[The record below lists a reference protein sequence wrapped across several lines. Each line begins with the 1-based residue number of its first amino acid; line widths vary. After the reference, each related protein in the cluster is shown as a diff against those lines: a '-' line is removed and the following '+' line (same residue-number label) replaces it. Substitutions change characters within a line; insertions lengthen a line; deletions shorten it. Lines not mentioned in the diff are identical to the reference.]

1 MELLAA
7 GAAGLGIDLSDAQLD
22 QFETYYHQL
31 AEGNQRTN
39 LTSITGYEEVQVKH
53 FLDSLT
59 VVPAVGGI
67 PPECGLL
74 DVGAGP
80 GCPGLPL
87 KFVYPGIKLALAE
100 PAGKKAAF
108 LEHVVET
115 LALEQTLVLRERAEA
130 LAHEPSLREAF
141 DVVTAR
147 GLARMP
153 VLLEYTLPFC
163 KIGGKVVALK
173 HGGTNLETEL
183 AGAERALKL
192 LGGSVTSTYQAEI
205 AGLTDNRV
213 VVVVEKIRAT
223 PEAYPRRTGVPAKRP
238 L

>member
-1 MELLAA
+1 
-7 GAAGLGIDLSDAQLD
+7 
-22 QFETYYHQL
+22 
-31 AEGNQRTN
+31 
-39 LTSITGYEEVQVKH
+39 
-53 FLDSLT
+53 
-59 VVPAVGGI
+59 
-67 PPECGLL
+67 
-74 DVGAGP
+74 
-80 GCPGLPL
+80 
-87 KFVYPGIKLALAE
+87 
-100 PAGKKAAF
+100 
-108 LEHVVET
+108 
-115 LALEQTLVLRERAEA
+115 
-130 LAHEPSLREAF
+130 
-141 DVVTAR
+141 
-147 GLARMP
+147 MP

-192 LGGSVTSTYQAEI
+192 LGGSVTSTYQVEI